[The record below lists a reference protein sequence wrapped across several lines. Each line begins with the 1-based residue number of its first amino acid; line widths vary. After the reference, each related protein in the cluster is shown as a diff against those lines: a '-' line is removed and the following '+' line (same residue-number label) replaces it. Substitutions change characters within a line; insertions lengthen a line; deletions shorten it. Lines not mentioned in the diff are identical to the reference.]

1 MRSVVST
8 ICGFLSP
15 VLTVYKTKELCYFAL
30 ELYKQKEK
38 HMSWINNPELTS
50 DQKEKIYFESMEK
63 AMDAG
68 RNLAL
73 SELPMFQQYLA
84 MYSIKAE
91 ATSAEGAKA
100 FREALELSFFHF
112 KVQQGGEEETAW
124 AEKEK
129 CAAELINQIR
139 KPE

>member
-50 DQKEKIYFESMEK
+50 EQKEKIYYESMEK

-68 RNLAL
+68 RKLALNSVSLFQNNLAIKYAEA
-73 SELPMFQQYLA
+73 ELKN
-84 MYSIKAE
+84 SSKAE
-91 ATSAEGAKA
+91 AFS
-100 FREALELSFFHF
+100 EALEMSFLHF
-112 KVQQGGEEETAW
+112 KLEDGATPEEQT
-124 AEKEK
+124 KK
-129 CAAELINQIR
+129 LLSVLQ
-139 KPE
+139 KTV